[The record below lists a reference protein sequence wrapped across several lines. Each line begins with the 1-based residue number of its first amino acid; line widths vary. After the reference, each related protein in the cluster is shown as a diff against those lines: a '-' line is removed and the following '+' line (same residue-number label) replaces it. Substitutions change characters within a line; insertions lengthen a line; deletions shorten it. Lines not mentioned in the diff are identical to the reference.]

1 MRRLALSAVVVAL
14 LGLGAYG
21 VFDRENSQAQGAQ
34 AQETQTQETQAQE
47 TQAQETQTTQGTG
60 TTESTSVSVQPLDE
74 NAALLEDE
82 NNTINVIDTFGNS
95 VVAINITVRG
105 ERVDPF
111 ADLQN
116 QLPPG
121 FELPP
126 QFQQP
131 QGQNGEPPLLQ
142 GAGSG
147 FVIDEEGHIAT
158 NFHVVQEALKEGGLE
173 PVAGAELTVVF
184 PGNDAEMPVTV
195 IGVNALYDLALLKL
209 DNPADLP
216 ATVTPLTLADSDALR
231 VGQKTI
237 AIGNPFGLESTVT
250 TGIVSATNRS
260 AIPSIGGITVPMVQT
275 DASINPGNS
284 GGPLLNSK
292 GEVIGINTA
301 IIPSVGVTG
310 ERGSLGI
317 GFAMPSNTL
326 RDNLDALLEG
336 GFVGDLLSRP
346 RIGVSIAPVDTPEL
360 FNKPTEDFNLPTA
373 GVVVTGVTAGGPGDK
388 AGLLLPEPD
397 ANNKFSPDGV
407 DIILEVDGTP
417 VSDPAEL
424 QRLVL
429 GKGDGDVVTLK
440 VWNNGEERDV
450 DVTLE
455 VVAEQAQR

>member
-1 MRRLALSAVVVAL
+1 MRRTMLSAVVVAL
-14 LGLGAYG
+14 LGVGAYG
-21 VFDRENSQAQGAQ
+21 IFSGQAPKLPQMALAQ
-34 AQETQTQETQAQE
+34 D
-47 TQAQETQTTQGTG
+47 TQTTQESQ
-60 TTESTSVSVQPLDE
+60 TTPSTETTVQPLDE
-74 NAALLEDE
+74 NSALLEDE
-82 NNTINVIDTFGNS
+82 QNTIGVIDTFGNS

-111 ADLQN
+111 SNLQD

-131 QGQNGEPPLLQ
+131 QQGQDGEQPLLQ

-147 FVIDEEGHIAT
+147 FVVDEEGHIAT
-158 NFHVVQEALKEGGLE
+158 NFHVVQEALKEGTVE

-184 PGNDAEMPVTV
+184 PGNDNKVPVTV
-195 IGVNALYDLALLKL
+195 VGVNALYDLALLKL
-209 DNPADLP
+209 DNPEDLP
-216 ATVTPLTLADSDALR
+216 GNVQPLTLADSDLLR
-231 VGQKTI
+231 AGQKTI

-260 AIPSIGGITVPMVQT
+260 YIPSIGGIIVPMVQT
-275 DASINPGNS
+275 DAAINPGNS
-284 GGPLLNSK
+284 GGPLLNST

-301 IIPSVGVTG
+301 IIPSLGATG

-317 GFAMPSNTL
+317 GFAMPSNVL
-326 RDNLDALLEG
+326 SDNLDALRAG
-336 GFVGDLLSRP
+336 TFVGDLLSRP
-346 RIGVSIAPVDTPEL
+346 RIGVSITPVETPDL
-360 FNKPTEDFNLPTA
+360 FNDQSADLQLPEQ
-373 GVVVTGVTAGGPGDK
+373 GIVVTSVSPGGPGEK
-388 AGLLLPEPD
+388 AGLVSPEIGTD
-397 ANNKFSPDGV
+397 QKLTRSDV

-417 VSDPAEL
+417 VSDPSEL

-429 GKGDGDVVTLK
+429 GKSDGDVVTLK
-440 VWNNGEERDV
+440 VWRNGEERDV